1 MASLLGTV
9 GATLSQEIQAWRRP
23 SSSSSS
29 PPAADSNNQQHLIGP
44 TLKPG
49 VRTPKSD
56 LIQFPRSKPVVVVFL
71 RHCGCPFAE
80 KTFRLL
86 TKFSSR
92 NHNQIHCIAVTQAS
106 SREAAE
112 KWVIANGGEWDVEV
126 LTDPSRELYAR
137 WGLGLASAWQV
148 FGPMQVA
155 EAYKLGVNEGIWG
168 NSMSSLDSASR
179 PGTTEYGHGAAAGDD
194 QSEEGAKGG
203 RSNGNRWQ
211 MGGVFAVDEF
221 GIVRWAHVGT
231 SASDM
236 PDLKQA
242 KKALVEA
249 RRETNHQD
257 DLFVP

>member
-23 SSSSSS
+23 SSSSS
-29 PPAADSNNQQHLIGP
+29 PPADSNQHQIGP

-49 VRTPKSD
+49 VRAPKSD
-56 LIQFPRSKPVVVVFL
+56 LIQFPRAKPVIVVFL

-92 NHNQIHCIAVTQAS
+92 NHDQIHCIAVTQAS
-106 SREAAE
+106 SQEAAE

-126 LTDPSRELYAR
+126 LTDPSRELYGR

-168 NSMSSLDSASR
+168 TSMSSLDSASEPR
-179 PGTTEYGHGAAAGDD
+179 PGTEYGHGAGDD
-194 QSEEGAKGG
+194 QSEGAKG
-203 RSNGNRWQ
+203 SNGNRWQ
-211 MGGVFAVDEF
+211 MGGVFAVDEV

-231 SASDM
+231 SASDI

-249 RRETNHQD
+249 RRETNHKD